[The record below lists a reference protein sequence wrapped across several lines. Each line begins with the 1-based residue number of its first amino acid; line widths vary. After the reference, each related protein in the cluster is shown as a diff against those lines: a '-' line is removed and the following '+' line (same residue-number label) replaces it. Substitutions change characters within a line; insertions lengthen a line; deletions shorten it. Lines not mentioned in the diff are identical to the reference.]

1 MLAVALA
8 IAEVGH
14 RGPGR
19 WHVEKIGRRDVT
31 LSYDVKEKAL
41 RRSASPVPE
50 PEGVEAYSR
59 AVWQKFGGVD
69 ILERAGIPGDYEN
82 FTNENLTDG
91 EITFFAVVPCG
102 G

>member
-1 MLAVALA
+1 
-8 IAEVGH
+8 
-14 RGPGR
+14 
-19 WHVEKIGRRDVT
+19 
-31 LSYDVKEKAL
+31 
-41 RRSASPVPE
+41 
-50 PEGVEAYSR
+50 VEAYSR